1 MTTPNKNWTAAEKA
15 DWDAAEKALRRL
27 ERKREKQAA
36 KIAKERAAA
45 ASAAEAARPFKSPT
59 PSTRQEISD
68 SLANL
73 QRQNR
78 LHDNNPLAQKYSHEA
93 RKNPYGHSNRTIIN
107 IPKKPYDTK
116 DRISKKPNQPKK
128 VPKKLKTGS

>member
-27 ERKREKQAA
+27 ERKREKQA
-36 KIAKERAAA
+36 KQIAKEKAAA
-45 ASAAEAARPFKSPT
+45 AAAAEAARPYRSPT
-59 PSTRQEISD
+59 PSTRQGISD
-68 SLANL
+68 SLTNL

-78 LHDNNPLAQKYSHEA
+78 LHDNKPLAQKYSQEA
-93 RKNPYGHSNRTIIN
+93 RRNPYGHSNRTIIN
-107 IPKKPYDTK
+107 IPKNPRETK
-116 DRISKKPNQPKK
+116 DPISKKPNQPKK